1 MVKKKLRLLYK
12 KKRAELDSL
21 KIENLSIE
29 IANQILILPL
39 WGFENF
45 HVFMGVEKM
54 KEINTNHIISVLQGR
69 DKNIIIPKVVS
80 NTHLA
85 HYMLTDATKLKI
97 NQWDVLEPING
108 IEVEEK
114 KIQVV
119 FIPLLAYDCFG
130 NRLGYGKGYYDRFLD
145 KCAEKCLKIG
155 LSFFTPEKKILT
167 SPLDI
172 KLNYCVTPKKIY
184 KFN

>member
-1 MVKKKLRLLYK
+1 MDKKKLRLLYK

-29 IANQILILPL
+29 IANQILVLPL

>member
-1 MVKKKLRLLYK
+1 MDKKKLRLLYK

-85 HYMLTDATKLKI
+85 HCMLTDATKLKI

>member
-1 MVKKKLRLLYK
+1 MDKKKLRLLYK

-29 IANQILILPL
+29 IANQILVLPL

-69 DKNIIIPKVVS
+69 DKNIIIPKVAS

-114 KIQVV
+114 KIQG
-119 FIPLLAYDCFG
+119 CQ
-130 NRLGYGKGYYDRFLD
+130 K
-145 KCAEKCLKIG
+145 
-155 LSFFTPEKKILT
+155 T
-167 SPLDI
+167 S
-172 KLNYCVTPKKIY
+172 K
-184 KFN
+184 

>member
-1 MVKKKLRLLYK
+1 MDKKKLRLLYK

>member
-1 MVKKKLRLLYK
+1 MDKKKLRLLYK

-155 LSFFTPEKKILT
+155 LSFFTPEKKYSLH
-167 SPLDI
+167 L
-172 KLNYCVTPKKIY
+172 
-184 KFN
+184 

>member
-1 MVKKKLRLLYK
+1 MDKKKLRLLYK

-29 IANQILILPL
+29 IANQILVLPL

-145 KCAEKCLKIG
+145 KCGEKCLKIG

>member
-1 MVKKKLRLLYK
+1 VDKKKLRLLYK

>member
-1 MVKKKLRLLYK
+1 MDKKKLRLLYK

-29 IANQILILPL
+29 IANQILVLPL

-145 KCAEKCLKIG
+145 KCGEKCLKIG

-172 KLNYCVTPKKIY
+172 KLNYCVTCIFASNPS
-184 KFN
+184 